1 MKVWSLFQLW
11 PLNSDNQ
18 AYILWEIGEF
28 FFKEVE
34 WPQEKYLQIKNNSGH
49 SISEKRANDSWEGLG
64 KELASYNNTSTVSLL
79 TSEV

>member
-18 AYILWEIGEF
+18 AYVLWEIGEF
-28 FFKEVE
+28 FFKEIE

-49 SISEKRANDSWEGLG
+49 SIHRI
-64 KELASYNNTSTVSLL
+64 LL
-79 TSEV
+79 ITLHGDPPCNKLLQNLVA